1 MQEAAASVNLLTR
14 AELKA
19 YARRNDRA
27 GLEFLAIHAL
37 LLVATGALVLRAGT
51 TWWLLPSMFL
61 HGIAITFLF
70 APLHETSHGTAFR
83 TRWLNELVFRTLSV
97 LYISPPLV
105 FRYWHACHHTYTHM
119 PGRDPDISLPL
130 PRTFHQYVRYCSAIP
145 FWRRNVTWFAS
156 FALGRPAARDRWFIP
171 ADELP
176 RAYREARIMLAGLL
190 VLVVLSVWLATP
202 VLLTLWI
209 VPRVLGEPIMRWV
222 RIAEHVGC
230 EDSGDLTRNTRTTR
244 APWWFH
250 RLFWNM
256 SYHAE
261 HHLCP
266 AAPFHALPKIH
277 AQVGDRVHPVG
288 SGYLAVHAAI
298 LRDIRSGQADYR
310 PSADRR
316 ETAPANGQPVASGAA
331 GD

>member
-1 MQEAAASVNLLTR
+1 MEEAAASVNLLTR
-14 AELKA
+14 AEMKA
-19 YARRNDRA
+19 CARRDDRH
-27 GLEFLAIHAL
+27 GLMYLATHTL
-37 LLVATGALVLRAGT
+37 LLLCTGALVLQAGYT
-51 TWWLLPSMFL
+51 VWLLPAMFV

-130 PRTFHQYVRYCSAIP
+130 PRTLYQYLRYCSAIP
-145 FWRRNVTWFAS
+145 FWRRNATWFTS
-156 FALGRPAARDRWFIP
+156 FALGRPAMRDRWFIP
-171 ADELP
+171 RDELP
-176 RAYREARIMLAGLL
+176 RAYREARIMLAGLA
-190 VLVVLSVWLATP
+190 VAIALSVWLRSP
-202 VLLTLWI
+202 LLLTLWL
-209 VPRVLGEPIMRWV
+209 VPRLLGEPIMRWV

-244 APWWFH
+244 AAWWFH

-261 HHLCP
+261 HHLAP
-266 AAPFHALPKIH
+266 ATPFHALPRVH
-277 AQVGDRVHPVG
+277 TLVGGKVHPVG
-288 SGYLAVHAAI
+288 TGYLAVHAAI
-298 LRDIRSGQADYR
+298 LRDLRAGCADYR
-310 PSADRR
+310 PAGSAASPSA
-316 ETAPANGQPVASGAA
+316 TAEAMTAA
-331 GD
+331 TAGGD